1 VAQLVHLH
9 NTEIGMLLDGL
20 GELEHWHNQSP
31 VVLQGTNAE
40 SIERLKSLQSK
51 LAALYQR

>member
-1 VAQLVHLH
+1 MAQLVHLH

-20 GELEHWHNQSP
+20 GELEFWHNQSP

>member
-1 VAQLVHLH
+1 MAQLVNLH

-31 VVLQGTNAE
+31 VVLQNTNAE

-51 LAALYQR
+51 LTALYQR